1 MLVVGG
7 GDSALEATLDVA
19 DQAGTTVTLS
29 YRGKAFDRVK
39 PMNRQRLDAALATG
53 RIRLILES
61 TVREISLGGVALKTV
76 EGNLELQNDAIIV
89 CAGGELPTPMLK
101 RLGIQVDAH
110 YGT

>member
-1 MLVVGG
+1 M
-7 GDSALEATLDVA
+7 
-19 DQAGTTVTLS
+19 
-29 YRGKAFDRVK
+29 
-39 PMNRQRLDAALATG
+39 
-53 RIRLILES
+53 
-61 TVREISLGGVALKTV
+61 REISLGGVALKTV